1 MRYCWNDYFTSII
14 VGSATVNRICF
25 HTRCVTFK
33 ILVLTYTPSKSNVLT
48 IHTFMPFLIHFNCSK
63 YDKTSVKNIKHTLK
77 YETFLLL
84 DIWLTNVHAATLQIS
99 WITLNYYSLGLKKA
113 IQQKCICP
121 TNCIVPTFENCKNV
135 SWIYF
140 SFSDRKWGVYNYKER
155 ITVLHF
161 LSFNLFSL
169 IIQFHK
175 FVCLQ
180 GIFALLAQSMLLCL
194 HEFWNLDTT
203 NIKTYCV
210 FDTFSLIRVC

>member
-1 MRYCWNDYFTSII
+1 MQQESI
-14 VGSATVNRICF
+14 
-25 HTRCVTFK
+25 
-33 ILVLTYTPSKSNVLT
+33 
-48 IHTFMPFLIHFNCSK
+48 CS
-63 YDKTSVKNIKHTLK
+63 
-77 YETFLLL
+77 
-84 DIWLTNVHAATLQIS
+84 
-99 WITLNYYSLGLKKA
+99 
-113 IQQKCICP
+113 
-121 TNCIVPTFENCKNV
+121 TNCLVPTLENCKNV

-210 FDTFSLIRVC
+210 FDTFSLIRVCQSKIWLYIWSWLDAWADKYACLQICCDWT